1 MGEAHEGCVFVSALT
16 CQHSFMTTSAKI
28 PCNSGILTL
37 RTSEIVFLIGIGM
50 KLLNKFGFTGR
61 LGAKENGVSRAIEVV
76 VRPNGQ
82 GLGFG
87 DFTESSALVV
97 NKKLVAEWS
106 GVEYVEDEATLEAK
120 RAKKIVTEQIADSK
134 SWKKN
139 RNEKQLVKSV
149 KVSDYLDGKT
159 TQADTKLVIIDMR
172 GEQTRVLTDYSEMN
186 VVSADDENEAPK
198 LGQELLYNINLV
210 VDLLEIDVTQQS
222 KKLSQETQKV
232 NIITSDITLLESQ
245 SGNDLPRLKR
255 LENVMKILDKV
266 AEKQKKE
273 LSKKNAEDL
282 LKRDTDDN
290 DMDVECAVIEPEYEI
305 TLSAIST
312 LFQTLH
318 KNYTEE
324 FHIFGLIQLLPSLLS
339 PVLQRMFSTW
349 QPLLEPDKM
358 AEIHTAGS
366 ALGDYFEGIGE
377 HTLRAQT
384 R

>member
-1 MGEAHEGCVFVSALT
+1 
-16 CQHSFMTTSAKI
+16 
-28 PCNSGILTL
+28 L

-139 RNEKQLVKSV
+139 RKEKQQVKTV

-159 TQADTKLVIIDMR
+159 AEADSKVVIIDMR

-245 SGNDLPRLKR
+245 NGNDLPRLKR

-273 LSKKNAEDL
+273 LNKKNAEDL
-282 LKRDTDDN
+282 LKRDTDDD
-290 DMDVECAVIEPEYEI
+290 DMDVECTVIEPEYEI

-339 PVLQRMFSTW
+339 PVLQRMFSKW

-366 ALGDYFEGIGE
+366 ALGDYFESIGE

>member
-1 MGEAHEGCVFVSALT
+1 
-16 CQHSFMTTSAKI
+16 
-28 PCNSGILTL
+28 
-37 RTSEIVFLIGIGM
+37 M

-106 GVEYVEDEATLEAK
+106 GVEYVEDEATIELK
-120 RAKKIVTEQIADSK
+120 RSKKIVTEQIADSK

-139 RNEKQLVKSV
+139 RKEKQQVKSV

-159 TQADTKLVIIDMR
+159 ADVDSKVVIIDMR

-186 VVSADDENEAPK
+186 VISADDENEAPK
-198 LGQELLYNINLV
+198 LGQELLYNVNLV

-222 KKLSQETQKV
+222 KKLLQETQKV
-232 NIITSDITLLESQ
+232 DIITSDIELLGSQ
-245 SGNDLPRLKR
+245 TGNDLPRLKR

-273 LSKKNAEDL
+273 LCKQNAEHPM
-282 LKRDTDDN
+282 KRDDVDDN
-290 DMDVECAVIEPEYEI
+290 DMDVECAIAEPEFEI
-305 TLSAIST
+305 TLSAISA

-318 KNYTEE
+318 KNYSEE
-324 FHIFGLIQLLPSLLS
+324 FHIFGLIQLLPSMII

-349 QPLLEPDKM
+349 QPLVNPDRM

-366 ALGDYFEGIGE
+366 ALGDYFESIGE
-377 HTLRAQT
+377 HTLRSQT

>member
-16 CQHSFMTTSAKI
+16 CRHSLIMTSVTI

-139 RNEKQLVKSV
+139 RKEKQQVKSV

-159 TQADTKLVIIDMR
+159 TEADSKVVIIDMR

-245 SGNDLPRLKR
+245 SGTDLPRLKR
-255 LENVMKILDKV
+255 LENVMKILNKV

-273 LSKKNAEDL
+273 LNKKNAEDL
-282 LKRDTDDN
+282 LKNDTDDN
-290 DMDVECAVIEPEYEI
+290 NMDVECTVIEPEYEI
-305 TLSAIST
+305 TLSAIGT

-349 QPLLEPDKM
+349 QPLLEPDRM

-366 ALGDYFEGIGE
+366 ALGDYFESIGE

>member
-16 CQHSFMTTSAKI
+16 CQHSLIMTSVTI
-28 PCNSGILTL
+28 LCNSGILTL

-139 RNEKQLVKSV
+139 RKEKQQVKSV
-149 KVSDYLDGKT
+149 KVSDYLDGKA
-159 TQADTKLVIIDMR
+159 ADANSKVVIIDMR

-186 VVSADDENEAPK
+186 VVSADEENEAPK

-273 LSKKNAEDL
+273 LNKKNAEDL

-290 DMDVECAVIEPEYEI
+290 DMDVECTVIEPEYEI

-366 ALGDYFEGIGE
+366 ALGDYFESIGE